1 MVTKKFF
8 GVLLTMMLII
18 TVLSACGNKEKYLSG
33 TYHLQIYANQMSYD
47 FDEEGNVTMQISVAG
62 FVVLSQDGTYSIDSE
77 QETITLSFPL
87 IQQEDITKISN
98 GITSLS
104 GTFAFQEED
113 DYILIGTVRYEK
125 TS

>member
-1 MVTKKFF
+1 MKKFF
-8 GVLLTMMLII
+8 GVLFTMVLMI
-18 TVLSACGNKEKYLSG
+18 TVLSACGNKEQRLSG
-33 TYHLQIYANQMSYD
+33 TYHLQTYANQMSYD
-47 FDEEGNVTMQISVAG
+47 FDAEGNVTMQISVAG

-87 IQQEDITKISN
+87 IQQEGIPEISN

-104 GTFAFQEED
+104 GTFAFQEGE

-125 TS
+125 AFE